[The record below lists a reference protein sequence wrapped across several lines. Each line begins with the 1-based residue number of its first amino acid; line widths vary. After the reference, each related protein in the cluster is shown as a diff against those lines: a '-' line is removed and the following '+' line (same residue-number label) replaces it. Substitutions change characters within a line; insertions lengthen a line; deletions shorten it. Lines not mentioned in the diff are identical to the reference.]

1 MPEWTTGTIATP
13 TWADPQASSIPERGR
28 DDAGQVKG
36 STTLRARSAR
46 AAARAD

>member
-1 MPEWTTGTIATP
+1 MPERTIDTIATP
-13 TWADPQASSIPERGR
+13 TGGDLQASSIPERGR

-36 STTLRARSAR
+36 STTLRASYAR